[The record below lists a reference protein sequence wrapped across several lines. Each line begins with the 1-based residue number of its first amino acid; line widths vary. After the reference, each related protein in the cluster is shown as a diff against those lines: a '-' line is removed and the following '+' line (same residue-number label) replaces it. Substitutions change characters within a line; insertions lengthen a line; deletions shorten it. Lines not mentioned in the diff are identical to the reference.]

1 MSSHTGPSGLSAQPR
16 RRTAFRRGRW
26 SRHSLRTRALSTILL
41 VLIAELV
48 LVYILAQGILLDSF
62 VDLEAEEARRNTARV
77 VNALANDLRML
88 AATTADWAEWDDTD
102 LFVQGEL
109 PSYRETALED
119 STFTRLDVHLI
130 VLIDSAGQVVFAKTM
145 PPGVTAGWELPA
157 AQAERYFSPH
167 TSAAE
172 LSRLAV
178 GEQLRGLTVLREGPL
193 LLAAHAITPS
203 AGEGPSHG
211 TLVMGRFVDVEQ
223 IGALA
228 SLGTIRLDIR
238 HFAGPELPADFLRAY
253 EMLGSSASKQLA
265 WVVNDDTYAGYTL
278 FNDLQGRP
286 VFVVRVEMARPITA
300 HGRETV
306 GYLLAAFFVGG
317 LALAVVSA
325 LSVDR
330 AIVAR
335 VLRLTRLV
343 QKVAET
349 QDVSLRAPVH
359 GRDELA
365 TLAGGLNG
373 MLHSIELAHKALAAS
388 QEQLY
393 QVITSISDLLYVVE
407 YDAGGQPVWHQLL
420 SPQIVALT
428 GYPLSQF
435 NEDWNFWLSLIHPDD
450 RSRLAAFAAERAD
463 SQAELEYRLRRA
475 DGTYIWVRDREHRR
489 VDPTTGH
496 VHIYGVVSDITAR
509 REAEQAEREQRVFA
523 ETLASTIALVNQTL
537 EPDVVLDRI
546 LENVQQVVP
555 HDTASIMLIED
566 NYTRL
571 VRQKGF
577 AERGLADFVS
587 TLHYPVSDLGKF
599 RQMRETGRP
608 VCIPET
614 LGSPDWVQHEEL
626 AWIRSYIGAP
636 IMVEGEMVGVLNV
649 DSATP
654 GFFTQT
660 HAERLQAFADQVAIA
675 LRNARLFTAEQE
687 QRAFAEALADTAA
700 AVNSSLDLDT
710 VLDRVLA
717 NVERVAPFDL
727 ANIILLDEEGAARVV
742 GTNPVIEDAE
752 QAAWMAQLRMPL
764 SDFAN
769 LREMVET
776 GRPLLI
782 SDTREYAGWVK
793 LPFVDWI
800 RSIASAPIVVAGKVT
815 GFLLLNSAIPGFF
828 TQAHAERLQAFA
840 NQVAIALHNARL
852 FAAAQQYA
860 TDLEQRVRE
869 RTEEVEQ
876 RRAQLQAILDSIGEG
891 VIYDEKLRTRYVNRA
906 LTALTGYTADEFTG
920 YLDLL
925 RSSAHTR
932 DEFDALVQEIY
943 DTVDRRGTWEGEVR
957 LRRKDGHEFD
967 AALIVSQVRNSAGEI
982 VGAVTVIRDIS
993 QQKALQEQKD
1003 RFIANASHELRT
1015 PLANLKTRLYL
1026 LRHQPEQGHKHLQ
1039 VLERVVATMSELIE
1053 SLLDVSR
1060 FERGVIALNCQP
1072 VVLQDLIHEVI
1083 TVQQAE
1089 AERKQIALSLSVP
1102 SAPLTAHIDPR
1113 RMAQVFTNLLTNAIN
1128 YTPEG
1133 GQIAVEMFRADGQK
1147 GPRAIVQVR
1156 DSGVGIPAELLDQV
1170 FEPFFRAHEGVTT
1183 GTGLGLTIARE
1194 IVRLHGG
1201 EIWIE
1206 SAPGQGSVFS
1216 VALDVLSP
1224 PEITT
1229 EEAGS

>member
-1 MSSHTGPSGLSAQPR
+1 MSTHTEPPEANAQPR
-16 RRTAFRRGRW
+16 QAATFRRGSW

-41 VLIAELV
+41 TLVGELV
-48 LVYILAQGILLDSF
+48 LVYGLARGILLDSF
-62 VDLEAEEARRNTARV
+62 ADLEAEEAHRNIARV
-77 VNALANDLRML
+77 INALTNDLQTL

-102 LFVQGEL
+102 LFVQGQL

-119 STFTRLDVHLI
+119 STFTRLNVHLV

-145 PPGVTAGWELPA
+145 PPGVTAGWELPP

-172 LSRLAV
+172 LSRLTA
-178 GEQLRGLTVLREGPL
+178 GEQRRGLTVLREGPL

-203 AGEGPSHG
+203 TGEGMSHG
-211 TLVMGRFVDVEQ
+211 TLVMGRFVDGEQ

-253 EMLGSSASKQLA
+253 EMLNGSDSKGVA
-265 WVVNDDTYAGYTL
+265 WPVNDDLYAGYTL

-286 VFVVRVEMARPITA
+286 VFVLRVQMARPITA

-317 LALAVVSA
+317 LALAA
-325 LSVDR
+325 IIATSVDR

-349 QDVSLRAPVH
+349 QDVSLRAPVQ

-365 TLAGGLNG
+365 TLAAGLNG

-388 QEQLY
+388 QTQLY
-393 QVITSISDLLYVVE
+393 QVITSISDLLYTIE
-407 YDAGGQPVWHQLL
+407 YDAEGRPVWHQLL
-420 SPQIVALT
+420 SPQITDLT
-428 GYPLSQF
+428 GYPLSRF
-435 NEDWNFWLSLIHPDD
+435 NEDWSFWLSLIHPDD
-450 RSRLAAFAAERAD
+450 RPRLAAFAAERAD

-509 REAEQAEREQRVFA
+509 REAEQAEHEQRVFA
-523 ETLASTIALVNQTL
+523 ETLASTIALVNQAL

-546 LENVQQVVP
+546 LDSVQQVVP

-566 NYTRL
+566 DYTRI
-571 VRQKGF
+571 VRHSGF
-577 AERGLADFVS
+577 VERGLADFVS
-587 TLHYPVSDLGKF
+587 TLHYPVSGLGKF
-599 RQMRETGRP
+599 RQMKETGRP
-608 VCIPET
+608 VCIPDT

-675 LRNARLFTAEQE
+675 LRNAHLFTAEQE

-700 AVNSSLDLDT
+700 AVNSSLDLNT

-717 NVERVAPFDL
+717 NVGRVAPFDL
-727 ANIILLDEEGAARVV
+727 ANILLLDEEGMARVV
-742 GTNPVIEDAE
+742 GTNPVIEDVE

-776 GRPLLI
+776 GRPVLL
-782 SDTREYAGWVK
+782 SDTWDYPGWVK

-800 RSIASAPIVVAGKVT
+800 RSAASAPIVVAGKVT
-815 GFLLLNSAIPGFF
+815 GFLILNSAVPGFF
-828 TQAHAERLQAFA
+828 TQAQLERLQAFA
-840 NQVAIALHNARL
+840 NQVAIAVHNARL
-852 FAAAQQYA
+852 FAAVQQHA
-860 TDLEQRVRE
+860 ADLEQRVRE

-906 LTALTGYTADEFTG
+906 LINLTGYTADEFTG
-920 YLDLL
+920 YLELL
-925 RSSAHTR
+925 RSSAYTR
-932 DEFDALVQEIY
+932 D
-943 DTVDRRGTWEGEVR
+943 
-957 LRRKDGHEFD
+957 
-967 AALIVSQVRNSAGEI
+967 
-982 VGAVTVIRDIS
+982 
-993 QQKALQEQKD
+993 
-1003 RFIANASHELRT
+1003 
-1015 PLANLKTRLYL
+1015 
-1026 LRHQPEQGHKHLQ
+1026 
-1039 VLERVVATMSELIE
+1039 
-1053 SLLDVSR
+1053 
-1060 FERGVIALNCQP
+1060 
-1072 VVLQDLIHEVI
+1072 
-1083 TVQQAE
+1083 
-1089 AERKQIALSLSVP
+1089 
-1102 SAPLTAHIDPR
+1102 
-1113 RMAQVFTNLLTNAIN
+1113 
-1128 YTPEG
+1128 
-1133 GQIAVEMFRADGQK
+1133 
-1147 GPRAIVQVR
+1147 
-1156 DSGVGIPAELLDQV
+1156 
-1170 FEPFFRAHEGVTT
+1170 
-1183 GTGLGLTIARE
+1183 
-1194 IVRLHGG
+1194 
-1201 EIWIE
+1201 
-1206 SAPGQGSVFS
+1206 
-1216 VALDVLSP
+1216 
-1224 PEITT
+1224 
-1229 EEAGS
+1229 